1 MIADEHAAR
10 NAQIRAAVT
19 AGASYRELAE
29 QHGISRRQVGN
40 IVTGKADVLAAQRE
54 AIKAAKEAAALGA
67 TPTRPKVFIADIVT
81 AAARVFGLSRSD
93 ITGQRRLRAI
103 MPARIAT
110 YYLAREL
117 TDTALNGIG
126 RAIGGRDHSTVLHGC
141 RMAEA
146 MMAADSY
153 YCAKVERVRCIVTG
167 GEPFALMPAHAPQPK
182 PAPVAL
188 PVSTERLYVPE
199 WWELSDDDLIEQ
211 RIAAHR
217 DAGRDFIEART

>member
-1 MIADEHAAR
+1 MNAAEQALR

-19 AGASYRELAE
+19 AGVSYRELAE

-40 IVTGKADVLAAQRE
+40 IVTGKAELLAAKRE
-54 AIKAAKEAAALGA
+54 AINAAREAEALGA
-67 TPTRPKVFIADIVT
+67 APTRRKVFIADIVT
-81 AAARVFGLSRSD
+81 AAARVFGLNRRD
-93 ITGQRRLRAI
+93 ITGQRRQRAI
-103 MPARIAT
+103 MPARLAT

-117 TDTALNGIG
+117 TDMATPGIG

-153 YCAKVERVRCIVTG
+153 YCAKVERVRCIVTD
-167 GEPFALMPAHAPQPK
+167 GEPFAHEPEPE
-182 PAPVAL
+182 PAPVSM
-188 PVSTERLYVPE
+188 PVFKERMPSPP
-199 WWELSDDDLIEQ
+199 WWEIPDDDLISQ

-217 DAGRDFIEART
+217 ANGGDFIEARP